1 MLSAD
6 EVLLDGLRGFK
17 TGGGEVRH
25 VGVAVGHADG
35 EHEIVFFAADV
46 QQSAAAI
53 RQLRF
58 LVRLHANQTDEHG
71 VLEQLAELPR
81 EVIPE
86 ALRKDGGQRL
96 PGDGGILIEGAQH
109 QHLIARL
116 GEGHAQRFR
125 LYIIGSERVEFA
137 LEQRKQQR
145 ILQRLPVGG
154 GHQLTAHVVVLL
166 GEGGNRI
173 LQRLQIIRIRP
184 PQRFGQLLYRAV
196 IHLHRI
202 VDDQRARRQHHQQE
216 QRQHRLCAV
225 ERRKRLARGEEEVV
239 RPVQDGGRLAVDEV
253 IRAVQADGADAVG
266 QRRIQC
272 HRRYDDLPAAVQY
285 RTLLAGGALRREE
298 GQEVPLLHEENQD
311 AVLQARKD
319 RRRVDERQI
328 AFRAA
333 APLCR
338 ADDAAAAVGKAARHG
353 VAFREGED
361 AVEEQRGGVHGSG
374 GVHHLGVRVRQR
386 NFGNQGGGGKQ
397 ILELVHQPQVAHG
410 AGRF

>member
-184 PQRFGQLLYRAV
+184 PQ
-196 IHLHRI
+196 
-202 VDDQRARRQHHQQE
+202 
-216 QRQHRLCAV
+216 
-225 ERRKRLARGEEEVV
+225 
-239 RPVQDGGRLAVDEV
+239 
-253 IRAVQADGADAVG
+253 
-266 QRRIQC
+266 
-272 HRRYDDLPAAVQY
+272 
-285 RTLLAGGALRREE
+285 
-298 GQEVPLLHEENQD
+298 
-311 AVLQARKD
+311 
-319 RRRVDERQI
+319 
-328 AFRAA
+328 
-333 APLCR
+333 
-338 ADDAAAAVGKAARHG
+338 
-353 VAFREGED
+353 
-361 AVEEQRGGVHGSG
+361 
-374 GVHHLGVRVRQR
+374 
-386 NFGNQGGGGKQ
+386 
-397 ILELVHQPQVAHG
+397 
-410 AGRF
+410 